1 MLDKAN
7 EEAWRLHQ
15 ENPDGAL
22 GPPKAIPL
30 TKPNQDPNGNGLPFL
45 EHYKRC
51 ILEGMRKGFPEQKSL
66 NMVQAVQQKST
77 ENPSQYQETVK
88 EISGD
93 GK

>member
-1 MLDKAN
+1 MLDMAN
-7 EEAWRLHQ
+7 EESRRLHQ
-15 ENPDGAL
+15 ENPGGAL
-22 GPPKAIPL
+22 NPIRAIPL
-30 TKPNQDPNGNGLPFL
+30 MEPNWDPNGNGLPFL